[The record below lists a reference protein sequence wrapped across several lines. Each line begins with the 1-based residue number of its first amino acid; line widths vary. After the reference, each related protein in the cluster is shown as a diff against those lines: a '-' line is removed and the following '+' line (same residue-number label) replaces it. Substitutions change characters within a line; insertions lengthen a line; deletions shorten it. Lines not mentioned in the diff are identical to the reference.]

1 MIDKAIKQEV
11 EEVKEY
17 KKHNY
22 GNYMKQSKESVLPFK
37 DYSTGKQNQ

>member
-22 GNYMKQSKESVLPFK
+22 VRWMQKNEVLVAE
-37 DYSTGKQNQ
+37 

>member
-22 GNYMKQSKESVLPFK
+22 GNYTKIEQGIGPNV
-37 DYSTGKQNQ
+37 